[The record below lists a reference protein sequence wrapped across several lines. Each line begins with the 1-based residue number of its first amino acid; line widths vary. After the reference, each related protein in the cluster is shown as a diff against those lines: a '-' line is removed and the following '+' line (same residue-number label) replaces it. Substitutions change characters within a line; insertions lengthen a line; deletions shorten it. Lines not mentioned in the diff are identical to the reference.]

1 MKAVFTIEQVEDK
14 MVVTVEAAEIIFK
27 QQEKY
32 SLNVSKKDIELANPP
47 LTAIVEYDH
56 K

>member
-1 MKAVFTIEQVEDK
+1 MKAVFTIEQIDGK
-14 MVVTVEAAEIIFK
+14 MIVTVEAAEIVFK

-32 SLNVSKKDIELANPP
+32 SLNVSKKDIELVNPP
-47 LTAIVEYDH
+47 LTAIVEYDP

>member
-1 MKAVFTIEQVEDK
+1 MKAVFTIEQIDGK
-14 MVVTVEAAEIIFK
+14 MVVTVEAAEIVVK

-47 LTAIVEYDH
+47 LTSIVEYDP